1 MNHCNKKFNNL
12 FYIPLP
18 PPYAGPEF
26 VSQYLW
32 DAYSRKHR
40 DAICLNAT
48 LRASNNEKGKIDLKG
63 IWGTL
68 KLYGKFVHALIRHR
82 PRVVYLLFS
91 SARMAFLRDA
101 VNIMTAKAFGCKV
114 VGHYHGGNFHR
125 FFEAQSPRWQQLI
138 RSVLRK
144 IDTIIVLG
152 KNLRPMFQQID
163 PSLNLA
169 VLYNGLPPA
178 QFVFAEKRNEDKDVK
193 LFFMGHLTF
202 AKGFYDLVAA
212 YKKLRTK
219 YPFLRLHIA
228 GTPHGQEHAGQIA
241 SFLSGKN
248 KTFYLDNLEM
258 VHREI
263 DEMVLSPD
271 KFGAMNHGVLDF
283 AGKLEVF
290 AKADVVILP
299 SYTEGFSMSMLEA
312 MFMGK
317 PVVVSNVGALPE
329 VVHDGE
335 NGFVIEPGD
344 VEALQD
350 RLARLIESPELR
362 CKIGQTNAMAAR
374 ERFSIER
381 MADDLNCI
389 FKKTVSNRKKHS
401 ENEFALSQ
409 HISA

>member
-1 MNHCNKKFNNL
+1 MNHYNKKFNNL

-32 DAYSRKHR
+32 DAYSHKHR

-48 LRASNNEKGKIDLKG
+48 LRTSNNEKGKIDLKG

-68 KLYGKFVHALIRHR
+68 KLYGKFVRALIRHR

-193 LFFMGHLTF
+193 LFFMGHIIF
-202 AKGFYDLVAA
+202 SKGFYDLVLA
-212 YKKLRTK
+212 
-219 YPFLRLHIA
+219 FNRLKTEYQNISLHFA
-228 GTPHGQEHAGQIA
+228 GSALKRSNAGQIA
-241 SFLSGKN
+241 SFLSGQN
-248 KTFYLDNLEM
+248 KEKYLENLEV
-258 VHREI
+258 VHGQI
-263 DEMVLSPD
+263 DEIVEFPER
-271 KFGAMNHGVLDF
+271 FGAVNHGVLDF
-283 AGKLEVF
+283 SNKI
-290 AKADVVILP
+290 DVLSNSDIFILP

-389 FKKTVSNRKKHS
+389 FKETVSNRNKHS